1 MTMRPIARASTMVL
15 AGLLA
20 TAARAENPKATTP
33 ARRTLTVEDAVLVAL
48 AANPRL
54 AAARDRLRAAHEMST
69 STARR
74 MLPAARVHDDL
85 QRYDSPFVVTFPT
98 TPGAAPGD
106 GFRLR
111 NQTINTFVASIDQPL
126 LGLLRL
132 DRERRAGD
140 EANAA
145 VAAEVATM
153 EADLRLA
160 VETYF
165 LRTFEAQAMEKIANT
180 SADELDAEA
189 TVARARLAA
198 GVINPADLLRIQVA
212 AANSRQQALQAH
224 SEGEVTRYRLFATLG
239 LEMRRG
245 EGGGVVLVE
254 PNSLLA
260 VAQAP
265 LPATAALLSSAHQ
278 GRTELAQRLHLSEAA
293 AWQARARWL
302 SLLPDINFEAAYL
315 RSDGQ
320 IFTPKNSAFVGLKA
334 DWAVWEWGA
343 SEHLRRSAEAQAA
356 GAARDAEAAERQ
368 IESEVATSL
377 AEGDAAR
384 GAVAAA
390 DQAIAGAEEAFRVTQ
405 AGVKAGAATT
415 TDLLESQSALTQARL
430 NLTRAR
436 YELALARVG
445 LARASGL

>member
-1 MTMRPIARASTMVL
+1 MRPLARAFTMVL

-20 TAARAENPKATTP
+20 TTARAESPKVTTP
-33 ARRTLTVEDAVLVAL
+33 ALRTLTVDDAVSLAL

-54 AAARDRLRAAHEMST
+54 VAARDRLRAAHEMST

-98 TPGAAPGD
+98 PGAAPGD

-126 LGLLRL
+126 LGLFRL
-132 DRERRAGD
+132 DRERRARD
-140 EANAA
+140 ESDAA
-145 VAAEVATM
+145 VAADVATM

-180 SADELDAEA
+180 SANELDAEA

-224 SEGEVTRYRLFATLG
+224 SEGEATRYRLFATLG
-239 LEMRRG
+239 LEMPRG
-245 EGGGVVLVE
+245 EGGDVVLIE

-260 VAQAP
+260 AAQAP
-265 LPATAALLSSAHQ
+265 LPTAAALLSSAHQ

-293 AWQARARWL
+293 RWQARARWL

-320 IFTPKNSAFVGLKA
+320 SFTPKNSAFVGLKA

-343 SEHLRRSAEAQAA
+343 SEHARRSAEAQAA
-356 GAARDAEAAERQ
+356 GATRDAEAAERQ
-368 IESEVATSL
+368 IEAEVATSL

-390 DQAIAGAEEAFRVTQ
+390 DQAIASAEEAFRVTEV
-405 AGVKAGAATT
+405 GVKAGAATT
-415 TDLLESQSALTQARL
+415 TDLLESQAALTQARL

-445 LARASGL
+445 LVRASGL